1 MDLQVTTPM
10 LTLFNLDIV
19 QVELSS
25 KCTLKCPRCPRT
37 ELKLDYLNQEIT
49 LKEFVKIFTPSV
61 LNQIKYLLFCG
72 HTGDPIYA
80 KDFLEIVDYVK
91 SNSTTHLEIV
101 TNGSYKD
108 ANWWNLL
115 GCMLDEDDGVVF
127 SIDGWDQKSN
137 EKYRVNSDWDSIML
151 GIKTLSEASPCYIN
165 WSTIYFAFNQDKI
178 ETIAKLAER
187 AGCDTFQ
194 LVKSAKFDGRY
205 LVRGIDPLKPTAE
218 FVSDDNNYKR
228 EKQVFGRDDP
238 FVIEQTKQVH
248 QWAKCLNGA
257 KELNVTVEG
266 YVYPCGWFNTG
277 YQENRFANEYKDKIN
292 AKTRG
297 LKEILEDPLWGELTT
312 DFNLEICRIKC
323 HNCN

>member
-1 MDLQVTTPM
+1 MAIQATTPI
-10 LTLFNLDIV
+10 LTSFNLDIV

-80 KDFLEIVDYVK
+80 KDFLEIVDYIK
-91 SNSTTHLEIV
+91 TNSTTRLEIV

-108 ANWWNLL
+108 AEWWTLL

-127 SIDGWDQKSN
+127 SIDGWDNKSN
-137 EKYRVNSDWDSIML
+137 NRYRVNSDWDSIQTGIRAL
-151 GIKTLSEASPCYIN
+151 GEASPCYIN

-178 ETIAKLAER
+178 SNIAQLAEQ

-194 LVKSAKFDGRY
+194 LVRSAKFDGRY
-205 LVRGIDPLKPTAE
+205 LVGGVDPLKPTQAL
-218 FVSDDNNYKR
+218 VSDDNNYKR

-238 FVIEQTKQVH
+238 FAIEQTKQMH
-248 QWAKCLNGA
+248 LFAKCLNGA

-277 YQENRFANEYKDKIN
+277 YQDNAFAEKYKDKIN
-292 AKTRG
+292 AKTRT
-297 LKEILEDPLWGELTT
+297 LKEILEDPLWDELTKE
-312 DFNLEICRIKC
+312 FNLEICNIKC
-323 HNCN
+323 RNCR